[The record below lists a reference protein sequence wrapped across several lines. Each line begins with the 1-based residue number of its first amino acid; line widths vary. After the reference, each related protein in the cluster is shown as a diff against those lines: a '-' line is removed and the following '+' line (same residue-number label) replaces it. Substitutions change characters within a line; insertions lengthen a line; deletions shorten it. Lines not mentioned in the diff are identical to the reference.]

1 MKPLLRYFLP
11 NADVGS
17 SALAE
22 SEVSANEASPEKNNN
37 KLQARSNHQRLV
49 AFEIFSSMVKSSA
62 KNEDLLKALQSQI
75 LLISDV
81 LCTVVKTSDSWQQK
95 KVKKTM
101 QALGVFTKLGKTA
114 TTSTH
119 KAASFNKDFEK
130 AAVQLIKAIEDEC
143 KKDAS
148 MSNLKG
154 KIKEIKEIITVA

>member
-1 MKPLLRYFLP
+1 M
-11 NADVGS
+11 
-17 SALAE
+17 
-22 SEVSANEASPEKNNN
+22 
-37 KLQARSNHQRLV
+37 

-62 KNEDLLKALQSQI
+62 KNEQLLKALQSHL

-114 TTSTH
+114 ATSTH
-119 KAASFNKDFEK
+119 KSATFNRDFEK
-130 AAVQLIKAIEDEC
+130 AGLQLIKAIEDEV
-143 KKDAS
+143 KKDVS

-154 KIKEIKEIITVA
+154 KINEI